1 MPMKKVMK
9 GNEAAAWAAKLAKPK
24 VIAAFPI
31 TPSTLVPEKISEFVA
46 NGELDAEFIKVE
58 SEHSAISACV
68 GASAAG
74 VRTFTATASQGL
86 ALMHEILFIA
96 AGMRLPIVMA
106 IGNRALSAPINIW
119 NDWQD
124 TISERDT
131 GWIQFYAEN
140 NQEALDLILIAF
152 KVAEDER
159 VLLPAMTGFDA
170 FILTHTVEPVEIPD
184 QELVDEFL
192 GEYKPKHAY
201 LDPKRPITQ
210 GTLGFPAHYME
221 ARYKVWEAMENAR
234 QVIKEVFEEF
244 EKKFGRKYQM
254 VEEYKTDDAEIV
266 MITMGSLAGTLKEFV
281 DKKREEGV
289 KVGAAKITVYRPFP
303 IEEIRALAKKAKVL
317 AILEKDISFGS
328 GGAVFADVARSLI
341 NEKEKPIVLDFIIGL
356 GGRDVTFGQLEEAL
370 SIAEKAMKEGVEE
383 EVYWIGLRKEI
394 LWGD

>member
-1 MPMKKVMK
+1 MPTWKVMK

-68 GASAAG
+68 GAAAAG

-106 IGNRALSAPINIW
+106 IGNRSLSAPINIW

-131 GWIQFYAEN
+131 GWMQFYAEN

-184 QELVDEFL
+184 QEVVDEFL
-192 GEYKPKHAY
+192 GEYVPKHAY

-210 GTLGFPAHYME
+210 GALGFPAHYME
-221 ARYKVWEAMENAR
+221 ARYTVWEAMENAR
-234 QVIKEVFEEF
+234 EVIKEAFEEF

-254 VEEYKTDDAEIV
+254 VEEYKTEDAEIILV
-266 MITMGSLAGTLKEFV
+266 TMGSLAGTVKEFV
-281 DKKREEGV
+281 DKKREEGL
-289 KVGAAKITVYRPFP
+289 KIGAAKITVYRPFP
-303 IEEIRALAKKAKVL
+303 IEEIKALAKKTKVL
-317 AILEKDISFGS
+317 AILEKDISFGL
-328 GGAVFADVARSLI
+328 GGAVFGDVGRTLI
-341 NEKEKPIVLDFIIGL
+341 NESEKPIVLDFILGL
-356 GGRDVTFGQLEEAL
+356 GGRDVTFANLEEVIEI
-370 SIAEKAMKEGVEE
+370 SEKAMKEGVEE
-383 EVYWIGLRKEI
+383 DVFWIGLRKEI
-394 LWGD
+394 L

>member
-1 MPMKKVMK
+1 MPMRKVMK

-24 VIAAFPI
+24 VVAAFPI

-46 NGELDAEFIKVE
+46 DGEMDAEFIKVE

-106 IGNRALSAPINIW
+106 IGNRTLSAPINIW

-159 VLLPAMTGFDA
+159 VLLPAMVGFDA

-184 QELVDEFL
+184 QEVVDEFL
-192 GEYKPKHAY
+192 GEYVPKHAY
-201 LDPKRPITQ
+201 LDPARPITQ
-210 GTLGFPAHYME
+210 GALGFPVHYME
-221 ARYKVWEAMENAR
+221 ARYTVWEAMENAR
-234 QVIKEVFEEF
+234 KVIKEAFDEF
-244 EKKFGRKYQM
+244 EKKFGRRYHM
-254 VEEYKTDDAEIV
+254 IEEYKTDDAEI
-266 MITMGSLAGTLKEFV
+266 ILLTMGSLAGTLKEFV
-281 DKKREEGV
+281 DKKREEGI
-289 KVGAAKITVYRPFP
+289 KIGAAKMTVYRPFP

-317 AILEKDISFGS
+317 AILEKDISFGI
-328 GGAVFADVARSLI
+328 GGAVFADTSRALI
-341 NEKEKPIVLDFIIGL
+341 NEKEKPIMLDFIIGL
-356 GGRDVTFGQLEEAL
+356 GGRDVTFDQLEEVVAISKKAL
-370 SIAEKAMKEGVEE
+370 EGEKVEE
-383 EVYWIGLRKEI
+383 VNWIGLRKEI
-394 LWGD
+394 L

>member
-1 MPMKKVMK
+1 MPIRTVMK
-9 GNEAAAWAAKLAKPK
+9 ANEAAAWAAKLAKPK

-96 AGMRLPIVMA
+96 AGMRLPIVIA
-106 IGNRALSAPINIW
+106 VGNRALSAPINIW

-131 GWIQFYAEN
+131 GWLQFYAEN
-140 NQEALDLILIAF
+140 NQEALDLILMAF

-159 VLLPAMTGFDA
+159 VLLPAMVGFDA

-192 GEYKPKHAY
+192 GEYEPKHAY
-201 LDPKRPITQ
+201 LDPARPITQ
-210 GTLGFPAHYME
+210 GTLAFPAHYME
-221 ARYKVWEAMENAR
+221 ARYTVWQANENAKK
-234 QVIKEVFEEF
+234 VIDEVFAEF
-244 EKKFGRKYQM
+244 EKRFGRKYQK
-254 VEEYKTDDAEIV
+254 VEEYRTDDAEIIFV
-266 MITMGSLAGTLKEFV
+266 TMGSLAGTVKEYV
-281 DKKREEGV
+281 DHLREKGL
-289 KVGAAKITVYRPFP
+289 KVGAAKLTVYRPFP
-303 IEEIRALAKKAKVL
+303 TEEVRELAKKAKVL
-317 AILEKDISFGS
+317 ALLEKNVTFSV
-328 GGAVFADVARSLI
+328 GGALFQDFSRALI
-341 NEKEKPIVLDFIIGL
+341 NQEEKPKIVDFILGL
-356 GGRDVTFGQLEEAL
+356 GGRDVTFKDLDEAL
-370 SIAEKAMKEGVEE
+370 AIAQKALAGEE
-383 EVYWIGLRKEI
+383 FDEVNWIGLRKEI
-394 LWGD
+394 L

>member
-1 MPMKKVMK
+1 MPMRKVMK
-9 GNEAAAWAAKLAKPK
+9 GNEAAAWAAKLARPK
-24 VIAAFPI
+24 VVAAFPI

-46 NGELDAEFIKVE
+46 NGEMDAEFIKVE

-131 GWIQFYAEN
+131 GWLQFYAEN

-159 VLLPAMTGFDA
+159 VLLPAMVGFDA

-184 QELVDEFL
+184 QEVVDEFL
-192 GEYKPKHAY
+192 GEYVPKHAY
-201 LDPKRPITQ
+201 LDPARPITQ
-210 GTLGFPAHYME
+210 GSLGFPAHYME

-234 QVIKEVFEEF
+234 EVIKEVFDEF
-244 EKKFGRKYQM
+244 EKKFGRRYHM
-254 VEEYKTDDAEIV
+254 IEEYRTDDAEI
-266 MITMGSLAGTLKEFV
+266 ILLTMGSLAGTLKEFV

-289 KVGAAKITVYRPFP
+289 KIGAAKMTVYRPFP
-303 IEEIRALAKKAKVL
+303 IEELKALAKKTKVL
-317 AILEKDISFGS
+317 AILEKDVSFGI
-328 GGAVFADVARSLI
+328 GGAVFTDASRVLV
-341 NEKEKPIVLDFIIGL
+341 NEKEKPILLDFIVGL
-356 GGRDVTFGQLEEAL
+356 GGRDVTFGQLEEVVEISKKAL
-370 SIAEKAMKEGVEE
+370 EGEKVEE
-383 EVYWIGLRKEI
+383 VHWIGLRKEI
-394 LWGD
+394 L

>member
-9 GNEAAAWAAKLAKPK
+9 CNEAAAWAAKLAKPK

-74 VRTFTATASQGL
+74 VRAFTATASQGL

-106 IGNRALSAPINIW
+106 IGNRSLSAPINIW

-124 TISERDT
+124 MISERDT

-234 QVIKEVFEEF
+234 EVIKEAFEEF

-266 MITMGSLAGTLKEFV
+266 MITMGSLAGTLKEFI
-281 DKKREEGV
+281 DKKRKEGV

-317 AILEKDISFGS
+317 AILEKDVSFGS
-328 GGAVFADVARSLI
+328 GGAVFADVSRSLI
-341 NEKEKPIVLDFIIGL
+341 NEKEKPVVLDFIIGL
-356 GGRDVTFGQLEEAL
+356 GGRDVTFEQLEEAL
-370 SIAEKAMKEGVEE
+370 SISEKAMKEGVEE
-383 EVYWIGLRKEI
+383 DVYWIGLRKEI
-394 LWGD
+394 L

>member
-1 MPMKKVMK
+1 MPMRKVMK

-24 VIAAFPI
+24 VVAAFPI

-46 NGELDAEFIKVE
+46 DGEMDAEFIKVE

-86 ALMHEILFIA
+86 ALMHEVLFIA

-131 GWIQFYAEN
+131 GWMQFYAEN

-159 VLLPAMTGFDA
+159 VLLPAMVGFDA

-184 QELVDEFL
+184 QEVVDEFL
-192 GEYKPKHAY
+192 GEYVPKHAY
-201 LDPKRPITQ
+201 LDPARPITQ
-210 GTLGFPAHYME
+210 GALGFPVHYME
-221 ARYKVWEAMENAR
+221 ARYTVWEAMENAR
-234 QVIKEVFEEF
+234 KVIKEVFDEF
-244 EKKFGRKYQM
+244 EKMFGRRYHM
-254 VEEYKTDDAEIV
+254 IEEYKTDDAEI
-266 MITMGSLAGTLKEFV
+266 ILLTMGSLAGTLKEFV

-289 KVGAAKITVYRPFP
+289 KIGAAKMTVYRPFP

-317 AILEKDISFGS
+317 AILEKDISFGI
-328 GGAVFADVARSLI
+328 GGAVFADTSRALI
-341 NEKEKPIVLDFIIGL
+341 NEKEKPILLDFILGL
-356 GGRDVTFGQLEEAL
+356 GGRDVTFENLEEIVEISKKAL
-370 SIAEKAMKEGVEE
+370 EGEKVEE
-383 EVYWIGLRKEI
+383 INWIGLRKEI
-394 LWGD
+394 L

>member
-1 MPMKKVMK
+1 MRKVMK

-24 VIAAFPI
+24 VVAAFPI

-46 NGELDAEFIKVE
+46 DGEMDAEFIKVE

-86 ALMHEILFIA
+86 ALMHEVLFIA

-131 GWIQFYAEN
+131 GWMQFYAEN

-159 VLLPAMTGFDA
+159 VLLPAMVGFDA

-184 QELVDEFL
+184 QEVVDEFL
-192 GEYKPKHAY
+192 GEYVPKHAY
-201 LDPKRPITQ
+201 LDPARPITQ
-210 GTLGFPAHYME
+210 GALGFPAHYME
-221 ARYKVWEAMENAR
+221 ARYTVWEAMENAR
-234 QVIKEVFEEF
+234 KVIKEAFDEF
-244 EKKFGRKYQM
+244 EKKFGRRYHM
-254 VEEYKTDDAEIV
+254 IEEYKTDDAEI
-266 MITMGSLAGTLKEFV
+266 ILLTMGSLAGTLKEFV
-281 DKKREEGV
+281 DKKREEGI
-289 KVGAAKITVYRPFP
+289 KIGAAKMTVYRPFP

-317 AILEKDISFGS
+317 AILEKDISFGI
-328 GGAVFADVARSLI
+328 GGAVFADTSRALI
-341 NEKEKPIVLDFIIGL
+341 NEKEKPIMLDFIIGL
-356 GGRDVTFGQLEEAL
+356 GGRDVTFENLEEAVEISKKAL
-370 SIAEKAMKEGVEE
+370 EGEKVEE
-383 EVYWIGLRKEI
+383 INWIGLRKEI
-394 LWGD
+394 L

>member
-24 VIAAFPI
+24 VVAAFPI

-46 NGELDAEFIKVE
+46 DGEMDAEFIKVE

-86 ALMHEILFIA
+86 ALMHEVLFIA

-131 GWIQFYAEN
+131 GWMQFYAEN

-159 VLLPAMTGFDA
+159 VLLPAMVGFDA

-184 QELVDEFL
+184 QEVVDEFL
-192 GEYKPKHAY
+192 GEYVPKHAY
-201 LDPKRPITQ
+201 LDPARPITQ
-210 GTLGFPAHYME
+210 GALGFPAHYME
-221 ARYKVWEAMENAR
+221 ARYTVWEAMENAK
-234 QVIKEVFEEF
+234 QVIKEAFDEF
-244 EKKFGRKYQM
+244 EKKFGRRYHM
-254 VEEYKTDDAEIV
+254 IEEYKTDDAEI
-266 MITMGSLAGTLKEFV
+266 ILLTMGSLAGTLKEFV

-289 KVGAAKITVYRPFP
+289 KIGAAKMTVYRPFP
-303 IEEIRALAKKAKVL
+303 IEELRALAKKAKVL
-317 AILEKDISFGS
+317 AILEKDISFGI
-328 GGAVFADVARSLI
+328 GGAVFADASRALV
-341 NEKEKPIVLDFIIGL
+341 NEKEKPIMLDFILGL
-356 GGRDVTFGQLEEAL
+356 GGRDVTFENLEEVVEISKKAL
-370 SIAEKAMKEGVEE
+370 EGEKVEE
-383 EVYWIGLRKEI
+383 INWIGLRKEI
-394 LWGD
+394 L

>member
-1 MPMKKVMK
+1 MPIRTVMK
-9 GNEAAAWAAKLAKPK
+9 ANEAAAWAAKLARPK

-31 TPSTLVPEKISEFVA
+31 TPSTLIPEKISEFVA

-86 ALMHEILFIA
+86 ALMHEVVFIA

-124 TISERDT
+124 SISERDS
-131 GWIQFYAEN
+131 GWLQFYAEN

-159 VLLPAMTGFDA
+159 VLLPAMVGFDA

-184 QELVDEFL
+184 QEAVDEFL
-192 GEYKPKHAY
+192 GEYEGKHAY

-210 GTLGFPAHYME
+210 GTLAFPAHYME
-221 ARYKVWEAMENAR
+221 ARYGVWEANENAR
-234 QVIKEVFEEF
+234 KVIDEVFEEF
-244 EKKFGRKYQM
+244 EKRFGRRYQK
-254 VEEYKTDDAEIV
+254 VEEYRTDDAEIIFV
-266 MITMGSLAGTLKEFV
+266 TMGSLAGTVKEYV
-281 DKKREEGV
+281 DNLREKGV
-289 KVGAAKITVYRPFP
+289 KAGAAKLTVYRPFP
-303 IEEIRALAKKAKVL
+303 IEEVRALAKKAKVIAL
-317 AILEKDISFGS
+317 LEKNVTFSV
-328 GGAVFADVARSLI
+328 GGALFQDFSRALI
-341 NEKEKPIVLDFIIGL
+341 NEKERPVLVDFILGL
-356 GGRDVTFGQLEEAL
+356 GGRDVTFRELDEAL
-370 SIAEKAMKEGVEE
+370 EVAQKALAGGEFD
-383 EVYWIGLRKEI
+383 EVNWAGLRKEI
-394 LWGD
+394 L